1 MQRSDGKSQLLSSSA
16 LSSRTGLRFSSL
28 SVGLVVKPNR
38 EYDAQA
44 GDDETG
50 SNGINWKLV
59 LSKNQNDWVLEINRR

>member
-1 MQRSDGKSQLLSSSA
+1 
-16 LSSRTGLRFSSL
+16 LRFSSL